1 MSMISAYSGYPE
13 DAMQPLTALIR
24 GSQPDSPLAR
34 ALDAIL
40 DSGLIIFSRDTEGH
54 FVQLSDVLSARTGIV
69 AASGDSQPRNLK
81 VYDENGRLLPGS
93 EYPAAI
99 TRTTGA
105 AQREV
110 LRRLVSDD
118 GREIWLK
125 MSTLPLERGPEGW
138 SVLTVGTDVT
148 DLQERRLTAEALSTA
163 RGALLDLSER
173 WLTQPPDGDEIVDAL
188 REPLALL
195 LPGANVLLAHHVGD
209 EYVTTPV
216 LHGYG
221 PALASRRGRYAS
233 DQNPRWM
240 SRETHVNPDVQDT
253 DIYGGNVVAEYSNR
267 IRSIVV
273 APCLGAAGRIG
284 ALAVTAPEPDAFSP
298 DQIATIEVAA
308 HIVGRA
314 IDGADALARAS

>member
-1 MSMISAYSGYPE
+1 MSMIPGYPE

-69 AASGDSQPRNLK
+69 AAAGDSQPRNLK
-81 VYDENGRLLPGS
+81 VYDERGRLLPGS

-148 DLQERRLTAEALSTA
+148 ELQERLLAAEALSAA
-163 RGALLDLSER
+163 RGALLELSER
-173 WLTQPPDGDEIVDAL
+173 WLAQPPDDEEVVNAL
-188 REPLALL
+188 RESLATLL
-195 LPGANVLLAHHVGD
+195 SGANLMLAHHVGD

-221 PALASRRGRYAS
+221 PTPAPRRGRYAS
-233 DQNPRWM
+233 DQHSRWT
-240 SRETHVNPDVQDT
+240 SNETHVNLDVQDT
-253 DIYGGNVVAEYSNR
+253 DIYGGNVVAEYAHR
-267 IRSIVV
+267 IRSLVI

-284 ALAVTAPEPDAFSP
+284 ALAVTAPEPGAFTP

-308 HIVGRA
+308 HLVGRA
-314 IDGADALARAS
+314 IDGAALARAS